1 MKTKEQTA
9 YLGFDCS
16 SKAIHC
22 AVLDGDY
29 NLITQKKWS
38 SKEKTFEKRFMEFAV
53 NFWHDLSK
61 IYIRSSENEKV
72 YVAIE
77 QAIFIQNPKTTVEI
91 ANVIGC
97 VRTACLVNGFDVEV
111 VDNRK
116 WKKEIIGNGN
126 AKKTD
131 IMEYAIEKWGEEFPE
146 QDFADAT
153 CIAAWKVKERL
164 NGK

>member
-1 MKTKEQTA
+1 MTTEEQTI

-61 IYIRSSENEKV
+61 IYIRSSENEK
-72 YVAIE
+72 Y
-77 QAIFIQNPKTTVEI
+77 
-91 ANVIGC
+91 
-97 VRTACLVNGFDVEV
+97 
-111 VDNRK
+111 
-116 WKKEIIGNGN
+116 
-126 AKKTD
+126 
-131 IMEYAIEKWGEEFPE
+131 
-146 QDFADAT
+146 
-153 CIAAWKVKERL
+153 
-164 NGK
+164 